1 MEQII
6 WKPNYSVNVKEIDE
20 QHQNFV
26 HILDTLYDAIQ
37 KGEAEKVL
45 NDTFAQLMY
54 YKEFHFATEEK
65 YFDEFNYE
73 GAEEHKKA
81 HQDFRNAVA
90 ELQKKKDADHLAV
103 SVEIL
108 DFMENWLVEHLSSMD
123 KKYTKCFNEHGLY

>member
-6 WKPNYSVNVKEIDE
+6 WKPDYSVHVKEIDE

-37 KGEAEKVL
+37 KGETEKIL
-45 NDTFAQLMY
+45 NDTFAQLMR

-73 GAEEHKKA
+73 GAEVHKKA

-90 ELQKKKDADHLAV
+90 EL
-103 SVEIL
+103 
-108 DFMENWLVEHLSSMD
+108 
-123 KKYTKCFNEHGLY
+123 